1 MTAAR
6 ARAWRGLIVPGLL
19 SVIAFAI
26 LIGLGS
32 WQLQRLGWKEELVV
46 RAKGR
51 SALAPVALPPQ
62 AEWRNPAWRDAEY
75 RAYQTS
81 GQFRH
86 EFEVQVY
93 TVLSGPKGT
102 YAGAGYWV
110 LTPLQL
116 ADQSFVIV
124 NRGFVPLDRK
134 EPASRPDSQP
144 KGEVAVT
151 GLLRLPEQPNAF
163 TPSNDPARRAWFYR
177 DPVEIARAF
186 NLAPVAPFLLDAMD
200 LPRAGA
206 LPQPNETK
214 LDFVNNH
221 LGYALTWFGLALTL
235 VGVFAAFAWQRLSG
249 AEEAAIASEKPA
261 P

>member
-1 MTAAR
+1 MTSAR
-6 ARAWRGLIVPGLL
+6 SEAWRGLIVPGVL
-19 SVIAFAI
+19 SVVALAI
-26 LIGLGS
+26 LIGLGG
-32 WQLQRLGWKEELVV
+32 WQMQRLHWKEDLIA

-51 SALAPVALPPQ
+51 SALAPLPLPPQ

-75 RAYQTS
+75 RAYQAR

-93 TVLSGPKGT
+93 TVLSDPKGT
-102 YAGAGYWV
+102 YSGAGYWV

-116 ADQSFVIV
+116 SDQSFVIV

-134 EPASRPDSQP
+134 DPASRADSQP
-144 KGEVAVT
+144 KGEVTVT

-163 TPSNDPARRAWFYR
+163 TPANDPARRAWFFR
-177 DPVEIARAF
+177 DPVEIAAAF
-186 NLAPVAPFLLDAMD
+186 KLAPVAPFLLDAMD
-200 LPRAGA
+200 VPRPNA

-235 VGVFAAFAWQRLSG
+235 IGVFVAFARQRLRS